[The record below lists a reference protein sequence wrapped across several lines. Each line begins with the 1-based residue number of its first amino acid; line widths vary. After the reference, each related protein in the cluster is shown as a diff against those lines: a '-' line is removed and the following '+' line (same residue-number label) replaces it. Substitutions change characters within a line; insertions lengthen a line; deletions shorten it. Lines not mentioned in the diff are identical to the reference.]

1 MKRIV
6 SALLGLCLFVG
17 VGSLVAQQATANHG
31 VSLQSTRTDLTVT
44 SAESETG
51 NSTKIDSPPAIVTP
65 PTIGAKDLK
74 YLEPSVPDR
83 ILRAWQ
89 YQLQLLEQPAFI
101 VATTG
106 TTTTT
111 ISNPQ
116 KWLPQHAVI
125 FQFSELFPRVTNFP
139 AMVQAAYSVTH
150 PGTLPSAGML
160 DPSLCRNHDTLECL
174 ASGGN
179 VWGRLLSGAKLTFS
193 VAQRDQVQQG
203 VLLTNLSTSQGW
215 GWNGQVDF
223 DPSSL
228 FITSANWKSAVS
240 VLSKGGT
247 ATDGL
252 CFFQNQKPSSDAL
265 RECENQFARPMLT
278 SWTQKHGLTKLAAF
292 AIPTFQLKY
301 LSQFD
306 FIKQGG
312 LLIENPNLQRSLK
325 SMTFTWDFRRLI
337 AGPTDRVTIGTLY
350 GQSVTSKDPKQATS
364 GDANTS
370 QLCVLSSGRFRS
382 YVAVAPGSSMDSCR
396 AVAVALG
403 SVDRYAA
410 ACATDRK
417 VDIGLSADVRV
428 PLEEKNKPDTN
439 CGWRLPPIVNVAS
452 NTP

>member
-1 MKRIV
+1 MPKIRILGICQV
-6 SALLGLCLFVG
+6 LLVLTLVFARSAL
-17 VGSLVAQQATANHG
+17 A
-31 VSLQSTRTDLTVT
+31 QSTRTDLTVT
-44 SAESETG
+44 SAESETS
-51 NSTKIDSPPAIVTP
+51 NSTKIDSPPAMVS
-65 PTIGAKDLK
+65 PTKIGAADLK
-74 YLEPSVPDR
+74 YLEPSVPAR

-111 ISNPQ
+111 IPNPQ

-150 PGTLPSAGML
+150 HGTPPSAGIL
-160 DPSLCRNHDTLECL
+160 DDSLCPKNHSTLECL

-193 VAQRDQVQQG
+193 VAQRDQVQQQ
-203 VLLTNLSTSQGW
+203 VLLTNLPPSQGW

-240 VLSKGGT
+240 ILSKGGT
-247 ATDGL
+247 HTDGP
-252 CFFQNQKPSSDAL
+252 CFFKNQNPSLEAL
-265 RECENQFARPMLT
+265 ADCENQFARPMLT
-278 SWTQKHGLTKLAAF
+278 SWTKNRGLTNLAAF
-292 AIPTFQLKY
+292 AIPNFQLKY

-325 SMTFTWDFRRLI
+325 SLTFTWDFRRLI

-350 GQSVTSKDPKQATS
+350 DQSVTPKDPKQDTS
-364 GDANTS
+364 GGANTS